1 MFKADVENH
10 TVKKI
15 TPINVQ
21 RYVEGM
27 VDILSKKALAELFFR
42 LC

>member
-21 RYVEGM
+21 RYVEGW
-27 VDILSKKALAELFFR
+27 LTH
-42 LC
+42 